1 MWPFFASLPL
11 LYSAQKLQFTTTK
24 LNRKDRLESMSIKNT
39 LNTRFKT
46 AMKALNIPSE
56 CTPLLNSSSKPQFGD
71 YQANG
76 AMGAAKHLKTNPREL
91 AQKILDQVDLAEIA
105 EKTDI
110 AGPGFINITL
120 KNDYIADCLKN
131 GLDKPSVNTENIV
144 IDYSGP
150 NLAKEMHVGH
160 LRSTIIGDALA
171 RVLEYL
177 GKNVIRQNHMGD
189 WGTQFGMLIAE
200 LELQL
205 SKGDQAELA
214 LSDLEVFYQ
223 QSKKHFDADPEF
235 ADTARAYVVKLQS
248 GDANCLKLWK
258 QFIDVSIAHNS
269 EIYKQLNVGLTAE
282 HIKPEST
289 YNSDLE
295 WIVKDLENKHLAVE
309 SDGAKVVFLDEL
321 ADKNGDPSPMIVQ
334 KSGGGFLYATTDL
347 AALKY
352 RAEKLNADRVLYF
365 IDARQSLHMKQ
376 VFTTSR
382 KANYV
387 ADTLSLE
394 HHAFGTMMGSD
405 GKPFKT
411 RTGGTVKLADLLVE
425 AIERAE
431 TLVRQKN
438 TDLSEEEI
446 TEIAQKVGIGAV
458 KYADLSKTRTND
470 YIFDWDSMLSFEGNT
485 APYLQYAY
493 TRIYSI
499 FRKAGIALED
509 FSADVIIDAPQ
520 EKQLALKLLQF
531 NDVIHQVAED
541 CYPHSLCNYLYE
553 LSSLFMSFYEH
564 CPILKTGVNP
574 ETAKSRLQL
583 CAQSASALQK
593 GLDLLGIEV
602 MEKM

>member
-1 MWPFFASLPL
+1 M
-11 LYSAQKLQFTTTK
+11 Q
-24 LNRKDRLESMSIKNT
+24 
-39 LNTRFKT
+39 
-46 AMKALNIPSE
+46 ALNIPKE
-56 CTPLLNSSSKPQFGD
+56 CTPLISLSGKPQFGD
-71 YQANG
+71 YQVNG

-91 AQKILDQVDLAEIA
+91 AQKILDQVDLTDIA

-120 KNDYIADCLKN
+120 KNGFISDALADF
-131 GLDKPSVNTENIV
+131 LDKPNLSENTIV

-171 RVLEYL
+171 RVLEYQ
-177 GKNVIRQNHMGD
+177 GQNVIRQNHMGD

-200 LELQL
+200 LELEL

-248 GDANCLKLWK
+248 GDPNCLTLWQ
-258 QFIDVSIAHNS
+258 QFIDVSIAHNL

-282 HIKPEST
+282 HIKPESA

-295 WIVKDLENKHLAVE
+295 WIVKDLEDKQLAVE
-309 SDGAKVVFLDEL
+309 SDGAKVVFLEEL

-352 RAEKLNADRVLYF
+352 RVDKLNVDRVLYF

-376 VFTTSR
+376 VFTAGK

-387 ADTLSLE
+387 PDTVKLE
-394 HHAFGTMMGSD
+394 HHAFGTMMGND

-411 RTGGTVKLADLLVE
+411 RTGGTVKLADLLAE
-425 AIERAE
+425 AVERAE
-431 TLVRQKN
+431 ILVREKN
-438 TDLSEEEI
+438 TELSEQEI
-446 TEIAQKVGIGAV
+446 KDIAQKVGIGAV

-493 TRIYSI
+493 TRICSI
-499 FRKAGIALED
+499 FRKAEIELEE
-509 FSADVIIDAPQ
+509 FSANMFIAEPQ

-531 NDVIHQVAED
+531 NEVVDQVATE

-564 CPILKTGVNP
+564 CPILKPDVAT
-574 ETAKSRLQL
+574 ETAQSRLQL
-583 CAQSASALQK
+583 CTHSASVLQK

>member
-1 MWPFFASLPL
+1 
-11 LYSAQKLQFTTTK
+11 
-24 LNRKDRLESMSIKNT
+24 MSIKKI
-39 LNTRFKT
+39 LNSRLET
-46 AMKALNIPSE
+46 AMQALKIPNE
-56 CTPLLNSSSKPQFGD
+56 CTPLLNLSGKPQFGD

-76 AMGAAKHLKTNPREL
+76 AMGAAKKMKSNPREL
-91 AQKILDQVDLAEIA
+91 AQKILDQADLEDIA
-105 EKTDI
+105 EKTEI

-120 KNDYIADCLKN
+120 KNEFIAQSLKDCLKT
-131 GLDKPSVNTENIV
+131 PEISQQNII
-144 IDYSGP
+144 IDYSAP

-171 RVLEYL
+171 RVLEFQ
-177 GKNVIRQNHMGD
+177 GQNVIRQNHMGD

-200 LELQL
+200 LELEL
-205 SKGDQAELA
+205 SQGEQAELA

-223 QSKKHFDADPEF
+223 QSKKHFDEDPEF

-248 GDANCLKLWK
+248 GDASCQKLWK

-269 EIYKQLNVGLTAE
+269 EIYKNLNVSLTEE
-282 HIKPEST
+282 HIKPESS
-289 YNSDLE
+289 YNDDLQWIVDDLE
-295 WIVKDLENKHLAVE
+295 SKKIAVE

-347 AALKY
+347 AALKF
-352 RAEKLNADRVLYF
+352 RVDKLNVDRILYF

-376 VFTTSR
+376 VFATGK
-382 KANYV
+382 KANYAPDNV
-387 ADTLSLE
+387 SLE
-394 HHAFGTMMGSD
+394 HHAFGTMMGKD

-411 RTGGTVKLADLLVE
+411 RTGGTVKLADLLLE
-425 AIERAE
+425 SIERAE
-431 TLVRQKN
+431 KLVREKN
-438 TDLSEEEI
+438 TDLSDQEI
-446 TEIAQKVGIGAV
+446 TIIARKVGIGAV

-470 YIFDWDSMLSFEGNT
+470 YIFDWDAMLSFEGNT

-493 TRIYSI
+493 TRISSI
-499 FRKAGIALED
+499 FRKADIELET
-509 FSADVIIDAPQ
+509 FSANITITEFQ

-531 NDVIHQVAED
+531 NEVVNQVAID

-564 CPILKTGVNP
+564 CPILKSGTEA
-574 ETAKSRLQL
+574 ETANSRLQL
-583 CAQSASALQK
+583 CAYSASILRK

-602 MEKM
+602 MERM